1 MRVALTKILIGEKEV
16 EIFRHALLI
25 FLGLQVIQIFIGLST
40 HGLSKFFYF
49 NTAFLLL
56 ILAAYVFSRSKV
68 WASIITFFL
77 IALSYCFLVW
87 NHTGGWNG
95 NMLYTIT
102 VLVLLIAVVMDG
114 MPLILMLSIYAISLG
129 VLYSGLLG
137 FTPDNEALV
146 PYLEIDFLLKTGFL
160 ITITMIHKLQF
171 VEYKKSVEAVNKKL
185 TESNALKEQQQALL
199 SKRKEELHAIKTNLS
214 EVIEEKVLEVKEKSS
229 TLRTYAFRN
238 AHEVRAPLAKILGIL
253 HLVEM
258 EATPDTKEQL
268 NLMKAETV
276 KMDKILRQINDVVKS
291 D

>member
-1 MRVALTKILIGEKEV
+1 MRVTLTKILIGEKEV

-56 ILAAYVFSRSKV
+56 ILAAYFFSRSKES
-68 WASIITFFL
+68 ASIITFFL
-77 IALSYCFLVW
+77 IALAYCFLVW

-95 NMLYTIT
+95 NTLYTIT
-102 VLVLLIAVVMDG
+102 ILVLLIAVVMDG

-137 FTPDNEALV
+137 FTPDNEASV

-214 EVIEEKVLEVKEKSS
+214 EVIEEKILEVKEKSS

-238 AHEVRAPLAKILGIL
+238 AH
-253 HLVEM
+253 
-258 EATPDTKEQL
+258 
-268 NLMKAETV
+268 
-276 KMDKILRQINDVVKS
+276 
-291 D
+291 